1 MEGYSGAVK
10 AVMRRAREKALG
22 GIHGPLSQL
31 IQVDNEYSTAVEV
44 ALGAAMQNIVTS
56 TEADAK
62 RAIYYLKENNVGR
75 ATFLPIS
82 NIKSRT
88 LEERGLDD
96 NLGFIAV
103 ASELVQCDAQYKEI
117 VASFLA
123 RVAVVDD
130 MDSAIGIAKNIK
142 PL

>member
-1 MEGYSGAVK
+1 M
-10 AVMRRAREKALG
+10 
-22 GIHGPLSQL
+22 
-31 IQVDNEYSTAVEV
+31 
-44 ALGAAMQNIVTS
+44 
-56 TEADAK
+56 
-62 RAIYYLKENNVGR
+62 
-75 ATFLPIS
+75 PIS
-82 NIKSRT
+82 NIKGRT

-96 NLGFIAV
+96 NLGFVAV

-142 PL
+142 TALKSLHWTGR